1 LPYNEVEI
9 AVSDN
14 GLGISDEMI
23 DKLFSIGKK
32 RRNGTAGE
40 KGTGLG
46 LMLSYEFV
54 KLNGG
59 HIEVE
64 SVLGKGTTFKT
75 RFKSNN

>member
-1 LPYNEVEI
+1 
-9 AVSDN
+9 
-14 GLGISDEMI
+14 MI
-23 DKLFSIGKK
+23 DKLFSIE
-32 RRNGTAGE
+32 RTRQRNGTAGE

-54 KLNGG
+54 KPNGG

-75 RFKSNN
+75 SLQLVS